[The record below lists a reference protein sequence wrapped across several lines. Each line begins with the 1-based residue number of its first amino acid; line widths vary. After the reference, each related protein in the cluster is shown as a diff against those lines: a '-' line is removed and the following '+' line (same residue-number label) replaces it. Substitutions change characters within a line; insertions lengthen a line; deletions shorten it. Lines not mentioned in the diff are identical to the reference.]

1 MRFVLATTLLVALTS
16 PSFADDKDKDASKDA
31 AKDGEPPRCLIV
43 RAADK
48 DITPPVEVDYT
59 SKFKAK
65 TKLAMAPGTAKTL
78 CKSESNKPASEW
90 IRDNGACD
98 GAKMTWKY
106 TVTFGTPGKEEKME
120 QNVICAKKK

>member
-1 MRFVLATTLLVALTS
+1 MRFVLATLLVAVAS
-16 PSFADDKDKDASKDA
+16 PSFADDKNKDASKDA
-31 AKDGEPPRCLIV
+31 KDDEPARCLIV

-48 DITPPVEVDYT
+48 DVDPPVEVDYT

-65 TKLAMAPGTAKTL
+65 TKLAMAPGTARTL

-90 IRDNGACD
+90 IRDHGACD
-98 GAKMTWKY
+98 GPQMTWKY
-106 TVTFGTPGKEEKME
+106 TVTFGKPGKEERME

>member
-1 MRFVLATTLLVALTS
+1 MRLVFATTLLIGLTTT
-16 PSFADDKDKDASKDA
+16 SFADDKKKDDKD
-31 AKDGEPPRCLIV
+31 EPPRCFIV

-48 DITPPVEVDYT
+48 DVRPPVEVDYT
-59 SKFKAK
+59 SKFRAK
-65 TKLAMAPGTAKTL
+65 TKLAMAPGTARTL

-90 IRDNGACD
+90 VRDNGACN

-106 TVTFGTPGKEEKME
+106 TVTFGTPGKEEKFE